1 MNQNWEK
8 NNTTN
13 ERKEKI
19 KMTRII
25 IVCLLFLA
33 LAIPI
38 GMAKSQTYGLT
49 VRDETQNIINRDFQ
63 DQIDKLKSK
72 VQTLEWEVKALS
84 K

>member
-1 MNQNWEK
+1 M
-8 NNTTN
+8 
-13 ERKEKI
+13 
-19 KMTRII
+19 II
-25 IVCLLFLA
+25 IGVLFLVF
-33 LAIPI
+33 AIPI

-63 DQIDKLKSK
+63 DQIDKLKNK